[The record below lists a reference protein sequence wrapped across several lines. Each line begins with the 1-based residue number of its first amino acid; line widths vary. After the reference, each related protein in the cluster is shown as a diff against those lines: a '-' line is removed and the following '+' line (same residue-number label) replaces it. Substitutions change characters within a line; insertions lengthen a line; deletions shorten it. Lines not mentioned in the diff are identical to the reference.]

1 MIPRYFLSKT
11 QCKIVNSCISQAWQ
25 LDFQKFEIK
34 ENCKISVQF
43 KKKWVRLQ
51 TKSKMLIQS
60 ICCCSVK
67 TLTIVQSIFPSTK
80 LITTFIFHSI
90 LSLSLTLTNTRTF
103 TTHTHSQ
110 TNTHTRTFTH
120 THTHAH
126 IYTLHTRKHT
136 HLHLTHT
143 HTRSCTHSNTS
154 HTNTC
159 TFKHTHTHTHPTP
172 LKTQFYTPHKHAHIQ
187 IETLI
192 PSLSLSILNVFYY
205 SPGIA
210 FTPPLTYLSINA
222 LIFTY
227 FQFVSVF
234 SICEAKNVFSI
245 LYSIRF
251 VMNFF

>member
-11 QCKIVNSCISQAWQ
+11 QCNIVNSCISQAWQ

-120 THTHAH
+120 THTL
-126 IYTLHTRKHT
+126 TLTFT
-136 HLHLTHT
+136 PY
-143 HTRSCTHSNTS
+143 THSNTHIYTS
-154 HTNTC
+154 HTLTHAHVHTVTPHTQTHAHLNT
-159 TFKHTHTHTHPTP
+159 HTHTHTLHPS
-172 LKTQFYTPHKHAHIQ
+172 KRSFTPHTNTHTFK
-187 IETLI
+187 
-192 PSLSLSILNVFYY
+192 
-205 SPGIA
+205 
-210 FTPPLTYLSINA
+210 
-222 LIFTY
+222 
-227 FQFVSVF
+227 
-234 SICEAKNVFSI
+234 
-245 LYSIRF
+245 
-251 VMNFF
+251 